1 MKHAILFY
9 TVNSIKRHENS
20 FQKGSLWCDS
30 VEEAAGCL
38 RGVFDK
44 MPGLPVVP
52 TVPAVYQ

>member
-1 MKHAILFY
+1 MGIPSK
-9 TVNSIKRHENS
+9 
-20 FQKGSLWCDS
+20 KGSLWCDS

>member
-1 MKHAILFY
+1 MGTPSK
-9 TVNSIKRHENS
+9 
-20 FQKGSLWCDS
+20 KGSLWCNS

-44 MPGLPVVP
+44 MPGLLVVP